1 MYYNICI
8 VLQTGGLEKLCLRM
22 ICCVGW
28 LGVAGGG
35 AGGSSTRPGVP
46 GDGHPAG
53 PGPWQPHRQEQ
64 PHRHRH
70 GFHGNRYNCTGPY
83 SLYRSL
89 SKIKDKNNG
98 FQYLKLR
105 IFIYLFI
112 KILVTNFQTKN
123 SKGKFSQNSE
133 VKYIQ

>member
-1 MYYNICI
+1 MFYNICI

-70 GFHGNRYNCTGPY
+70 GFRTATATIVRDPIPCTVPY
-83 SLYRSL
+83 LIL
-89 SKIKDKNNG
+89 KTKIMG
-98 FQYLKLR
+98 FN
-105 IFIYLFI
+105 
-112 KILVTNFQTKN
+112 T
-123 SKGKFSQNSE
+123 
-133 VKYIQ
+133 